1 MQGRSRLVSIVIP
14 CFNEEKTVEETVNG
28 LLKLKSALDLEII
41 AVDDGS
47 SDDTYRKLTGLQGI
61 GLLRHDQNKGK
72 GAAVMT
78 GAGAATGEVI
88 VIQDA
93 DMEYDPKEIPA
104 LVDPILRKECD
115 IVYGS
120 RFKGTISGMT
130 FSHYFGNRLLSY
142 FTSLLCSAG
151 VTDMMTGHKA
161 FRATVFKGLDLK
173 SHGFDFEL
181 EVTVKA
187 LRKGYSIHEIP
198 IAYSKRQ
205 FGEAK
210 IRWIDGIK
218 SMIQLLKYRF
228 ELQG

>member
-1 MQGRSRLVSIVIP
+1 MQDRSENISIIIP
-14 CFNEEKTVEETVNG
+14 CYNEEKTVVETVTE
-28 LLKLKSALDLEII
+28 LLKLEDKLDLEIV

-47 SDDTYRKLTGLQGI
+47 SDDTLRKLMELPGI
-61 GLLRHDQNKGK
+61 RLVRHDKNKGK
-72 GAAVMT
+72 GAAVMS
-78 GAGAATGEVI
+78 GAAVATGEVI

-104 LVDPILRKECD
+104 LVNPILRKECD

-120 RFKGTISGMT
+120 RFKGKISGMT
-130 FSHYFGNRLLSY
+130 FSHYFGNRILSY
-142 FTSLLCSAG
+142 FTSLICGAQ

-181 EVTVKA
+181 EVTAKA
-187 LRKGYSIHEIP
+187 LRKGYTIHEIP
-198 IAYSKRQ
+198 ITYSKRQ

-210 IRWIDGIK
+210 IRWTDGIK

-228 ELQG
+228 EL